1 MSRRVL
7 IAALALS
14 AMIAAALPA
23 AAVTFGQP
31 TGDAYSNVG
40 LIYFETNDGIF
51 RCTGTLIDEDL
62 VLTAGHCNGEEEDHR
77 SWVTFTPEVVLPD
90 DVNDMSDDEFAEWLD
105 GNEDFTSGVGT
116 SHPLYDDY
124 ASFPDTY
131 DVGVIELDEP
141 IEGIEPASLA
151 EIGALDGLRGQA
163 KSGFT
168 AVGYGLQ
175 GVLQPFFSAERVR
188 HMGEVR
194 LIETKSTF
202 AGGHTAKFTNNPG
215 KGNGSGGVCF
225 GDSGGPVFNSAD
237 EIVAITAWG
246 ITPCI
251 GVDYQFRIDTALAQ
265 DFIDGFVD

>member
-1 MSRRVL
+1 MHRRVL
-7 IAALALS
+7 IAVIALS
-14 AMIAAALPA
+14 AMIAAAVPA

-31 TGDAYSNVG
+31 TGADYPDVG
-40 LIYFETNDGIF
+40 LVYFETNSGIF
-51 RCTGTLIDEDL
+51 RCSGTLIDDDL
-62 VLTAGHCNGEEEDHR
+62 VLTAGHCNGEEAEHR

-90 DVNDMSDDEFAEWLD
+90 ETNDMNDDEFADWLD
-105 GNEDFTSGVGT
+105 EREDFTGGFGT

-131 DVGVIELDEP
+131 DVGVIELDQP
-141 IEGIEPASLA
+141 IEGIDPARLA
-151 EIGALDGLRGQA
+151 PIGALDGLRGQA
-163 KSGFT
+163 RSGFT

-175 GVLQPFFSAERVR
+175 GVIQPFFGAERVR

-194 LIETKSTF
+194 LIETKSRF

-246 ITPCI
+246 TTPCI

-265 DFIDGFVD
+265 DFIDGLGD